1 MSASA
6 PHAPSPPGDRPWART
21 AAVAG
26 IAALLSYGLLIAVS
40 APVAV
45 QVLLVFGFA
54 FGITLASLGLYHA
67 VAAPVAPRLALVA
80 TVANV
85 LAAAQL
91 TAMLLVQLAV
101 RDVAPSPDRAFVA
114 IWLGLDVA
122 WDLYIGA
129 GTLAMAWCMLRHPR
143 FRVWLAI
150 PGIAIAAVLLV
161 LNVATF
167 PTPPATRACPTP
179 ALWYLA
185 VSIQMARLGWGASG
199 TARARWHPPAR
210 IP

>member
-1 MSASA
+1 MTQPHTPVASA
-6 PHAPSPPGDRPWART
+6 GDRTWAR
-21 AAVAG
+21 AGAGAG
-26 IAALLSYGLLIAVS
+26 IAALASYALLLLLP

-80 TVANV
+80 TIANV
-85 LAAAQL
+85 VAAAQL

-101 RDVAPSPDRAFVA
+101 RDVAPSPDRACVA

-122 WDLYIGA
+122 WDLYIGV
-129 GTLAMAWCMLRHPR
+129 GTLAFAWSMLRHPR
-143 FRVWLAI
+143 FRLWLAV

-167 PTPPATRACPTP
+167 PTPPADAGLFDAGPLVG
-179 ALWYLA
+179 LWYFA
-185 VSIQMARLGWGASG
+185 VSIQVARLAWG
-199 TARARWHPPAR
+199 R
-210 IP
+210 